1 MPNFT
6 FNKTYLTGKIQKFDN
21 STLVS
26 LKKQTKVLVCS
37 SIEGYLIVFIKMI
50 SEYIYSLTQQ
60 F

>member
-26 LKKQTKVLVCS
+26 LKKQTKVFVCS

-50 SEYIYSLTQQ
+50 SEYTL
-60 F
+60 